1 LTLAAD
7 YEHDGVHELEG
18 DLQAF
23 RLVDLDA
30 EGLSEYRPQLQRQG
44 INYIGAAAVAA
55 QIAAEA
61 AESNSSD
68 AAAAADVASTP
79 APASRANT
87 ATVSESIRA
96 STHTLTRSQ
105 VSLVGNPNAEAI
117 IEDIFRQVDL
127 DHNSRLSVEEA
138 EKVLLR
144 LNSRL
149 GRRYGED
156 DVASFFRTLDT
167 NKDGSIDLNEFRVA
181 FERLQ

>member
-1 LTLAAD
+1 VQRYGATLKTVRELPDFVLEIKPPSGITLAAE

-55 QIAAEA
+55 QIAAEEAQSDKGSA
-61 AESNSSD
+61 AN
-68 AAAAADVASTP
+68 TP
-79 APASRANT
+79 AQPSGRVT
-87 ATVSESIRA
+87 ESIRA
-96 STHTLTRSQ
+96 STQTLTTRSQ

-127 DHNSRLSVEEA
+127 DHNNRLSVEEA

-156 DVASFFRTLDT
+156 S
-167 NKDGSIDLNEFRVA
+167 N
-181 FERLQ
+181 